1 MVFTGDRRAADRNRP
16 APLIPARRYTDGAAA
31 LTHCLECPRHMANQP
46 HPVQSISDRRVQTV
60 CLMVLATVAG
70 LGAVYWLRPV
80 LVPLVVAIFVV
91 SGINP
96 LLTYLEHRL
105 HVSRIFA
112 AGLAFLLGTAFLGA
126 FLVAIAGSARDLNNN
141 KDRYQQRVK
150 QITSNLEGWIPNRL
164 SSSVSWLNP
173 EFWESDKDKR
183 EEKENESAPQSAKP
197 IVASATKP
205 AEQTDEKPEA
215 DQTPNVTPDS
225 QASSDDTEAAEGPTD
240 DPAADPETAAADP
253 AAEPSRIENELIGTM
268 QGNQRNGLQTA
279 AARQQD
285 VLDELVSQGITV
297 VSQGFMSL
305 ISTSMIVL
313 IYVFFLLL
321 GKPSYADTETV
332 REIDLQ
338 IRTYLSLKTV
348 ISVVTGAIFS
358 LALALFGVP
367 MALSFGVLA
376 FLLNFIPNIGPV
388 IATILPLPL
397 IILDPSGNL
406 IWMLAAIAT
415 ISAIQLI
422 SGNVIEPKMMG
433 ESSDL
438 HPVTILV
445 GLMFWGMMW
454 GIIGMFLATPMIAA
468 AKIVLERFE
477 PTRKVALLMAGRW
490 EEDSEPEIAAF

>member
-1 MVFTGDRRAADRNRP
+1 M
-16 APLIPARRYTDGAAA
+16 
-31 LTHCLECPRHMANQP
+31 
-46 HPVQSISDRRVQTV
+46 S
-60 CLMVLATVAG
+60 
-70 LGAVYWLRPV
+70 
-80 LVPLVVAIFVV
+80 
-91 SGINP
+91 
-96 LLTYLEHRL
+96 
-105 HVSRIFA
+105 
-112 AGLAFLLGTAFLGA
+112 
-126 FLVAIAGSARDLNNN
+126 
-141 KDRYQQRVK
+141 
-150 QITSNLEGWIPNRL
+150 
-164 SSSVSWLNP
+164 SWL
-173 EFWESDKDKR
+173 D
-183 EEKENESAPQSAKP
+183 
-197 IVASATKP
+197 
-205 AEQTDEKPEA
+205 
-215 DQTPNVTPDS
+215 
-225 QASSDDTEAAEGPTD
+225 
-240 DPAADPETAAADP
+240 
-253 AAEPSRIENELIGTM
+253 
-268 QGNQRNGLQTA
+268 
-279 AARQQD
+279 
-285 VLDELVSQGITV
+285 
-297 VSQGFMSL
+297 
-305 ISTSMIVL
+305 
-313 IYVFFLLL
+313 FLLL

>member
-1 MVFTGDRRAADRNRP
+1 
-16 APLIPARRYTDGAAA
+16 
-31 LTHCLECPRHMANQP
+31 
-46 HPVQSISDRRVQTV
+46 
-60 CLMVLATVAG
+60 MVLATVAG

-126 FLVAIAGSARDLNNN
+126 FLVAIASSARDLNNN

-150 QITSNLEGWIPNRL
+150 QITSNLEGWIPSRL
-164 SSSVSWLNP
+164 TSSVSWLNP
-173 EFWESDKDKR
+173 EFWESDKDKKKNK
-183 EEKENESAPQSAKP
+183 ESETEPAKKAVAGEQESEKTTDEDAEKES
-197 IVASATKP
+197 TP
-205 AEQTDEKPEA
+205 AEALEPQEAKDGTEDSKPVAEEPA
-215 DQTPNVTPDS
+215 PEDPGPTEPIK
-225 QASSDDTEAAEGPTD
+225 TEATPQVLATS
-240 DPAADPETAAADP
+240 AAGSELSGTAPPERKLGGKTAA
-253 AAEPSRIENELIGTM
+253 E
-268 QGNQRNGLQTA
+268 
-279 AARQQD
+279 RQQD

-305 ISTSMIVL
+305 ISTSIIVL

-348 ISVVTGAIFS
+348 ISVVTGAVFS

-406 IWMLAAIAT
+406 LWMVAAIAT

-433 ESSDL
+433 DSSDL

-454 GIIGMFLATPMIAA
+454 GIIGMFLATPIIAA

-490 EEDSEPEIAAF
+490 EEENAPEIPAS

>member
-1 MVFTGDRRAADRNRP
+1 
-16 APLIPARRYTDGAAA
+16 
-31 LTHCLECPRHMANQP
+31 MANQP

-112 AGLAFLLGTAFLGA
+112 AGLAFLLGTVFLGA
-126 FLVAIAGSARDLNNN
+126 FLVAIASSARDLNNN

-150 QITSNLEGWIPNRL
+150 QITSNLEGWIPSRL
-164 SSSVSWLNP
+164 TSSVSWLNP
-173 EFWESDKDKR
+173 EFWESDKDKGKDKK
-183 EEKENESAPQSAKP
+183 KENESEPEPAKKA
-197 IVASATKP
+197 VAGEQESEAT
-205 AEQTDEKPEA
+205 TDEDAEKES
-215 DQTPNVTPDS
+215 TPDE
-225 QASSDDTEAAEGPTD
+225 ASEPQEAKDGTEDSEPGGKESAP
-240 DPAADPETAAADP
+240 ADPESTEPVETEATPQVLATSAAGSELSGTLPSERKLGGKTAA
-253 AAEPSRIENELIGTM
+253 E
-268 QGNQRNGLQTA
+268 
-279 AARQQD
+279 RQQD
-285 VLDELVSQGITV
+285 VLDELVSQGIAI

-305 ISTSMIVL
+305 ISTSIIVL

-348 ISVVTGAIFS
+348 ISVVTGAVFS

-367 MALSFGVLA
+367 MALSFGVMA

-406 IWMLAAIAT
+406 LWMVAAIAT

-433 ESSDL
+433 DSSDL

-454 GIIGMFLATPMIAA
+454 GIIGMFLATPIIAA

-490 EEDSEPEIAAF
+490 EEDSEPAAT